1 MSNATN
7 AEEAAIRPIAPA
19 FSIINLTGGNIA
31 SRGNTSCLLQESRLG
46 LILPNLPENC
56 RVVIVKRRDT
66 SSRMRSTK
74 YKRYNIETMLRLLRR
89 TGHPAWA
96 NIEVSDQNVQAWDEH
111 GDLADTLSTRGTNV
125 VIERDENGEEVTAD
139 VDVLEQDSTG
149 HPSPVPYGQ
158 VETLNDGG
166 DTGPA
171 ELQNTEIEEET
182 YEAVLDLGETSLVGL
197 ENA

>member
-1 MSNATN
+1 MLCNSCNREQSAKDEDAYRKYFIISSHYDIHHTQLHVTSRCTVLDLPLRFSEKSGFGIIPRPPQLCPDNLLEGTPQYNHYHDHITLQRLMSNATN

-74 YKRYNIETMLRLLRR
+74 YKQYNIETMLRLLRR

-96 NIEVSDQNVQAWDEH
+96 NIEVSDQNV
-111 GDLADTLSTRGTNV
+111 
-125 VIERDENGEEVTAD
+125 
-139 VDVLEQDSTG
+139 
-149 HPSPVPYGQ
+149 
-158 VETLNDGG
+158 
-166 DTGPA
+166 
-171 ELQNTEIEEET
+171 
-182 YEAVLDLGETSLVGL
+182 
-197 ENA
+197 